1 MRKDTLSC
9 KSFESASD
17 VLDLAICSNHL
28 PREMNRNSMG
38 GVSKKV
44 IGEAFSCI
52 IMLASTTPQLY
63 VYAIVV
69 ARTTNTSIFV
79 VPCLIAAQA
88 YQYNSIFKFEVI
100 KGIVCFHQILG
111 SHIWDPE
118 FSMIFV
124 KCSLK
129 TDYLVNLAH
138 FFL

>member
-1 MRKDTLSC
+1 MKLSNSAPNTNIFLFHDLKFKSYKNVLTIKFFSKIMSLFQVMTKNTLSC

-28 PREMNRNSMG
+28 PREMNRNNMG

-52 IMLASTTPQLY
+52 IILASTTPQLY
-63 VYAIVV
+63 EYAIVV

-88 YQYNSIFKFEVI
+88 YQYSSIIKF
-100 KGIVCFHQILG
+100 
-111 SHIWDPE
+111 S
-118 FSMIFV
+118 
-124 KCSLK
+124 
-129 TDYLVNLAH
+129 
-138 FFL
+138 